1 MIESV
6 AVGIP
11 TRDRP
16 AQLREALDAVARQTV
31 LGLEVTVVVA
41 DNSVARSAK
50 EICENHAT
58 SPHYLS
64 ELRPGVSHVR
74 NALLE
79 MADELGVD
87 ALYFLD
93 DDMVPEP
100 GCLEALLH
108 GTEVWPSTMLTG
120 PVEYAWEVVDG
131 VPVSTE
137 QVPIVREERADGTSL
152 RVTGTGNTLI
162 PLAVWR
168 QFGKPRF
175 DPALGMSG
183 GEDTD
188 FFDRL
193 TANGAQLRWCASAR
207 TAESLPQHLGT
218 SKAVAG
224 RYLRAGFANGTIAL
238 RRRPR
243 LVVLWEG
250 IGRSV
255 VGAVAMCLPARI
267 NPVANARA
275 TFYAGLGRARA
286 ALRRPPRHYGLEG

>member
-1 MIESV
+1 MIESL
-6 AVGIP
+6 AVCIP

-16 AQLREALDAVARQTV
+16 AQLRKALDAVARQTV
-31 LGLEVTVVVA
+31 SGVEVTVVVA
-41 DNSVARSAK
+41 DNSAVQSAR
-50 EICENHAT
+50 EICDHHAT

-79 MADELGVD
+79 MTDELGVD

-100 GCLEALLH
+100 GCLEAFVR
-108 GTEVWPSTMLTG
+108 GTVVWPDTILTG
-120 PVEYAWEVVDG
+120 PVQYVWEVVDG

-137 QVPIVREERADGTSL
+137 QVPIVREERAHGTPL
-152 RVTGTGNTLI
+152 QVTGTGNTFI

-168 QFGKPRF
+168 RCGKPRF
-175 DPALGMSG
+175 NPALGTSG

-193 TANGAQLRWCASAR
+193 TADGAQLRWCATAR
-207 TAESLPQHLGT
+207 TAESLPKHLGT

-243 LVVLWEG
+243 LVVLVEG

-255 VGAVAMCLPARI
+255 LGAVAMCLPARI
-267 NPVANARA
+267 SPLANARA
-275 TFYAGLGRARA
+275 TFCAGVGRARA
-286 ALRRPPRHYGLEG
+286 ALGRPPRHYGVEG